1 MVCRLVGVK
10 PLSKPMQEYIISN
23 LRNKLQWNLKRN
35 SYIFI
40 QENAFEN
47 VICEMA
53 ATWTRRKRPNRI
65 KNVTVGMAD
74 RSKLH
79 LKCKFSLVKKYHHNV
94 KPNIILFSINF
105 TRGKICF
112 PDSNIHGANMGPTWV
127 LSAPSGPHVS
137 PINLVIRVDMALWQ
151 AAMPS
156 SAIWRWPVPHKID
169 IVCSL
174 LVCL

>member
-1 MVCRLVGVK
+1 MACRLVGVK
-10 PLSKPMQEYIISN
+10 PLSKPMQEYIILN

-53 ATWTRRKRPNRI
+53 ATRTHRKRPNRM
-65 KNVTVGMAD
+65 KNVIVGMAD
-74 RSKLH
+74 RWKLH
-79 LKCKFSLVKKYHHNV
+79 LKCKFSLVKNTIITWNPTLFYFQLISHEAKYV
-94 KPNIILFSINF
+94 S
-105 TRGKICF
+105 

-127 LSAPSGPHVS
+127 LSAQSGPHVS
-137 PINLVIRVDMALWQ
+137 PINLVIRVDMALWL

-156 SAIWRWPVPHKID
+156 SAIWRWPVTHKIFM
-169 IVCSL
+169 VCSL